1 LPIEKALTV
10 KNEGT
15 VSVSLTLSTAGPY
28 KIVSVLPTLSPGQ
41 SAQVTLR
48 FDPTESGT
56 FTGAVQ
62 VGINGGQGSV
72 TAPLVGTAH
81 KIEIR
86 PTVLDF
92 GIVLVGSTKERK
104 LTVKNQGVTTVTL
117 EVPNTTQN
125 TASPFRVMLE
135 SPLVL
140 TPSESK
146 EVLVQLSPT
155 TSGEF
160 TGTVRLMSGQAVL
173 EIPAKAKA
181 YTEEEYR
188 QMLKQS
194 ILATCQATEESQ
206 GLRNIFFVPGYNRDY
221 LFYRMPCPTDEEL
234 DALLELLMEPEN
246 QPPLDDILL
255 EQFGD
260 PENIIAALNELFRL
274 FNLLLN
280 SLRGNPNA
288 TQDDIN
294 RILQSFVRG
303 DIDYLIQNYPGFR
316 EFYTALV
323 QASPNLGGV
332 IISLAGLIASIPGVP
347 LPPVSGAIIS
357 IIGLAY
363 SVLTMK
369 QPIGLSQQEWQ
380 ARQFVFLMMVIMAEY
395 PNSQAAIQ
403 AVIRSNVHGGM
414 SGADSRM
421 KALLVIV
428 AAGIAAQVPAAQEV
442 GLNSGF
448 YNKFLGFV
456 ATAYGPNS
464 RVNSG
469 QLQNYMNYLVRFGEI
484 PVNLDKYANSIGGFI
499 AFVGLA
505 QDGWNIVGHI
515 GSFGHPHPEVHV
527 IATQVIAGRE
537 VAVFIHVEA
546 KLGVNEVEKVAN
558 IIENITSIARRSYSS
573 EIGTAAERVTVLLVF
588 SAEPGAV
595 AQLEQALQAKNLQT
609 PVLILY
615 PENGQWQA
623 RCVGNCSDKDFLDAV
638 AAALAQALGT
648 PYSGGS
654 ENALGEMLSKL
665 EEAMELAQLA
675 FLGMSPDKA
684 WWLTYGICGADL
696 GCILN
701 IAEYLK
707 RELEEQCGGPCPV
720 PTMYPRAL
728 PSRKQGE
735 P

>member
-1 LPIEKALTV
+1 
-10 KNEGT
+10 
-15 VSVSLTLSTAGPY
+15 
-28 KIVSVLPTLSPGQ
+28 
-41 SAQVTLR
+41 
-48 FDPTESGT
+48 
-56 FTGAVQ
+56 
-62 VGINGGQGSV
+62 
-72 TAPLVGTAH
+72 
-81 KIEIR
+81 
-86 PTVLDF
+86 
-92 GIVLVGSTKERK
+92 
-104 LTVKNQGVTTVTL
+104 
-117 EVPNTTQN
+117 
-125 TASPFRVMLE
+125 
-135 SPLVL
+135 
-140 TPSESK
+140 
-146 EVLVQLSPT
+146 
-155 TSGEF
+155 
-160 TGTVRLMSGQAVL
+160 MSGQAVL

-188 QMLKQS
+188 QILKQS
-194 ILATCQATEESQ
+194 ILATCQATEESSFNNYHYQ
-206 GLRNIFFVPGYNRDY
+206 ALENFVPAVYDQVPRVPVRNIFFVPGYNRDY

-255 EQFGD
+255 EQFGN
-260 PENIIAALNELFRL
+260 PENIIAALNELFYL

-303 DIDYLIQNYPGFR
+303 DIDYLIQKYHGFR

-323 QASPNLGGV
+323 QASPDLLGV

-347 LPPVSGAIIS
+347 LLPGTGTIIS
-357 IIGLAY
+357 LIGLAY
-363 SVLTMK
+363 SVLTMQ

-395 PNSQAAIQ
+395 PNSQATIQ

-421 KALLVIV
+421 EALLVIV
-428 AAGIAAQVPAAQEV
+428 AAGIAAQVPAAQGV
-442 GLNSGF
+442 GLNPGF
-448 YNKFLGFV
+448 YNKFLEFV

-469 QLQNYMNYLVRFGEI
+469 QLRSYMNHLVRFGNS
-484 PVNLDKYANSIGGFI
+484 VNLPGNLESYANSIGGFI

-527 IATQVIAGRE
+527 IATKVIAGRE

-558 IIENITSIARRSYSS
+558 IIEDITSTARRFYSS

-675 FLGMSPDKA
+675 YLGLSPDKA
-684 WWLTYGICGADL
+684 WWIAYGACMGDL
-696 GCILN
+696 GCILF
-701 IAEYLK
+701 IAESIK
-707 RELEEQCGGPCPV
+707 KELEEQCGGPCPV